1 MTVQP
6 LSQRRPRDIKASIGV
21 IGAAFIWG
29 SMVPLTAV
37 ALTTLDAFYLTAI
50 RYSLA
55 LPALA
60 AIAWVAGGRFPL
72 RRYLPWRQ
80 IIPLGAV
87 GMALF
92 VLCFTLGV
100 HYSDPIT
107 VAAMISGAPIVSAV
121 MMRLLEGERLA
132 ARLPFAILLAVGG
145 GLMVALGKPD
155 SVASQGFRGGEFL
168 ILTAMLVWAW
178 YSIKSQAW
186 LAARGLT
193 QPEISFLTT
202 LAAAFFLWV
211 AFLVAWAVGFAH
223 APTHA
228 LSAFEWLNIAWL
240 GLACT
245 ASAVLLWNY
254 GVSRLGVTVA
264 TLQLNLEPV
273 FAVLIGVA
281 LGAAAGW
288 LQLLGGAVVLAGVLW
303 VQMAPRAS

>member
-254 GVSRLGVTVA
+254 GVSRLGVIVA